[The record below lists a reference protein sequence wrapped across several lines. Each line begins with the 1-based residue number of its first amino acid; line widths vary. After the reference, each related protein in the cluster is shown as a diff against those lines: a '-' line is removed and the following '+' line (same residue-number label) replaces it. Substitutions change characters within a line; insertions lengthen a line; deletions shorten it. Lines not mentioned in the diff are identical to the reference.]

1 MTLTVDIQFHR
12 PGLQLAVTHTF
23 PLNGITS
30 IMGPSGC
37 GKTTLLRTIAGL
49 EMPDNGSIRMG
60 NTAWYEDTNHCTP
73 PQHRRLGYVFQ
84 ETSLFPHLSVAANL
98 NYAQKRAHRKN
109 DAISLDH
116 VIDWCGIAALLT
128 RKPDQLSGG
137 QRQRVAIAR
146 AILSAPDLLLMDE
159 PLASLDRSAKRE
171 LLPYIRSIYHH
182 FSIPII
188 VVSHSQEEVARLAD
202 DTVLMDNGRIIATG
216 QTTELFS
223 RLDNVLADEDALAI
237 LETTVSGQ
245 ETDYPATHLQADGQQ
260 ITVSHLPA
268 PRGTI
273 TRLLV
278 PASEVS
284 IMRESVADCS
294 IQNRLLTRIDGVKP
308 AGDGHMLLRL
318 TLERQALL
326 ALITRQ
332 SFDRMALK
340 QGESVYACFKAAG
353 LQVLNP

>member
-1 MTLTVDIQFHR
+1 MTLTLDIRLDR
-12 PGLQLAVTHTF
+12 PGFQLHIAHTF
-23 PLNGITS
+23 PLNGITA

-49 EMPDNGSIRMG
+49 EMPDSGSIRMG
-60 NTAWYEDTNHCTP
+60 DTAWLEDSKLRTA
-73 PQHRRLGYVFQ
+73 PQNRRLGYVFQ
-84 ETSLFPHLSVAANL
+84 ETSLFPHLSVTANL
-98 NYAQKRAHRKN
+98 DYARRRAHRKN
-109 DAISLDH
+109 DTINLDH
-116 VIDWCGIAALLT
+116 VIDWCGIASLLT
-128 RKPDQLSGG
+128 QKPDQLSGG

-146 AILSAPDLLLMDE
+146 AILSAPEVLLMDE

-171 LLPYIRSIYHH
+171 LLPYIRTIHRH

-188 VVSHSQEEVARLAD
+188 VVSHSQDEVARLAD
-202 DTVLMDNGRIIATG
+202 DTVLMDNGRIIASG

-223 RLDNVLADEDALAI
+223 RLDNALADEDALAV

-260 ITVSHLPA
+260 ITVSHLSA
-268 PRGTI
+268 IQGAT

-294 IQNRLLTRIDGVKP
+294 IQNRLLTRIDGIKL
-308 AGDGHMLLRL
+308 AGDSHVLLRL
-318 TLERQALL
+318 PLEHQALL

-340 QGESVYACFKAAG
+340 QGEAVYACFKAAG

>member
-1 MTLTVDIQFHR
+1 MTLSIDIRLDR
-12 PGLQLAVTHTF
+12 PGFQLQIAHTF
-23 PLNGITS
+23 PLNGITA

-49 EMPDNGSIRMG
+49 EIPDSGSIRMG
-60 NTAWYEDTNHCTP
+60 DNVWHEDKKRSTP
-73 PQHRRLGYVFQ
+73 PQQRRLGYVFQ
-84 ETSLFPHLSVAANL
+84 EASLFPHLSVSANL

-109 DAISLDH
+109 DTINLDH
-116 VIDWCGIAALLT
+116 VIDWCGIDTLLA

-146 AILSAPDLLLMDE
+146 AILSAPALLLMDE

-171 LLPYIRSIYHH
+171 LLPYIRTIHRH

-188 VVSHSQEEVARLAD
+188 AVSHSQEEVARLAD
-202 DTVLMDNGRIIATG
+202 DTVLMDNGKIIASG

-223 RLDNVLADEDALAI
+223 QLDNALADEDALAI
-237 LETTVSGQ
+237 LETAVSGQ
-245 ETDYPATHLQADGQQ
+245 ETGYPATHLQADGQQ
-260 ITVSHLPA
+260 ITVSHLSA
-268 PRGTI
+268 PQGAT

-294 IQNRLLTRIDGVKP
+294 IQNRLLTRIDGIKP
-308 AGDGHMLLRL
+308 AGDSHILLRL
-318 TLERQALL
+318 TLEQQALL

>member
-1 MTLTVDIQFHR
+1 MTLSLDIRLDRSGF
-12 PGLQLAVTHTF
+12 QLHVAHTF
-23 PLNGITS
+23 PLNGITA

-49 EMPDNGSIRMG
+49 EMPDSGSIRMG
-60 NTAWYEDTNHCTP
+60 DTTWLEDSTLRTE
-73 PQHRRLGYVFQ
+73 PQNRRLGYVFQ

-98 NYAQKRAHRKN
+98 DYARKRAHSKN
-109 DAISLDH
+109 DSISLNH
-116 VIDWCGIAALLT
+116 VIDWCGIAPLLKQ
-128 RKPDQLSGG
+128 KPDQLSGG

-146 AILSAPDLLLMDE
+146 AILSAPELLLMDE

-171 LLPYIRSIYHH
+171 LLPYIRTIHRH

-188 VVSHSQEEVARLAD
+188 VVSHSQDEVARLAD
-202 DTVLMDNGRIIATG
+202 NTVLMDNGRIIACG

-223 RLDNVLADEDALAI
+223 QLDNTLADEDALAV

-260 ITVSHLPA
+260 ITVSHLSA

-318 TLERQALL
+318 PLEQQALL

>member
-1 MTLTVDIQFHR
+1 MTLTIDIQLHR
-12 PGLQLAVTHTF
+12 PAFQLAVTHTF
-23 PLNGITS
+23 PLNGITA

-49 EMPDNGSIRMG
+49 EKPDSGSILMG
-60 NTAWYEDTNHCTP
+60 ETAWYDDAKQSIP

-84 ETSLFPHLSVAANL
+84 ETSLFPHLSVTANL
-98 NYAQKRAHRKN
+98 RYAQKRAQRKN
-109 DAISLDH
+109 DTISLDH

-171 LLPYIRSIYHH
+171 LLHYIRTIYHH

-202 DTVLMDNGRIIATG
+202 DTVLMDHGRIITSG

-223 RLDNVLADEDALAI
+223 RLDNALADEDSLAI
-237 LETTVSGQ
+237 LEASVAGQ
-245 ETDYPATHLQADGQQ
+245 EPDYPATHLQADGQQ
-260 ITVSHLPA
+260 ITVSHLMA
-268 PRGTI
+268 ERGTT

-294 IQNRLLTRIDGVKP
+294 IQNRLLTRIDGIKP
-308 AGDGHMLLRL
+308 AGENHILLRL
-318 TLERQALL
+318 TLGKQALL